1 MIISNK
7 EINIYIKDSNN
18 MEKLPVVILNNFYK
32 QLKEIIKECDKLKVK
47 DFIAVEIT
55 RIQKNQKIK

>member
-1 MIISNK
+1 
-7 EINIYIKDSNN
+7 

-55 RIQKNQKIK
+55 RI